1 MAKRPVYFMIAGI
14 VAGTQTPRNCSVL
27 LLRCSLHGNTL
38 SQAVDARQLLHVI
51 QKNNYYIKKV
61 SRPLRATH
69 LFYGVL
75 FLFTTN

>member
-51 QKNNYYIKKV
+51 QKNNYYIKKGE
-61 SRPLRATH
+61 PP
-69 LFYGVL
+69 FEGDPP
-75 FLFTTN
+75 FLWCIVFVYN